1 MNYEFQNTSFPTSRE
16 MCEAIAHEWL
26 TAGGLNSAADVS
38 EFIADGA
45 EALADE
51 CIAAWGL
58 RNIDEYGKTWMAAR
72 EIDRT
77 DIVAGFASFIE
88 NRPDV
93 KIDAEAADWI
103 PEQPGVAYGDVTFA
117 GETYSIQYSRPR
129 NQSHRGRSLLD
140 GATIHCDEGHDDNTR
155 FIAAIDA
162 AGLDWNAVVKRVV
175 IASRAADAID
185 KSLI

>member
-1 MNYEFQNTSFPTSRE
+1 MAYEFQSTLFPTSRE

-26 TAGGLNSAADVS
+26 TAGGLNSTADVS

-51 CIAAWGL
+51 CIAGWGL
-58 RNIDEYGKTWMAAR
+58 DEIDENGKSWMAAR

-129 NQSHRGRSLLD
+129 NQSHIGQSLLD
-140 GATIHCDEGHDDNTR
+140 GATIHCDEGHDDNTK
-155 FIAAIDA
+155 FLAAIDA